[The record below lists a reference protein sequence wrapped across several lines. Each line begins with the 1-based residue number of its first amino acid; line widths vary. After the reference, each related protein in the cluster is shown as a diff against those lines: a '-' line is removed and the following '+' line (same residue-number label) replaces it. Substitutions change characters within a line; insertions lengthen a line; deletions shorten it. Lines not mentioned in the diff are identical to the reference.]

1 MKRVGIKAEM
11 NALVIE
17 LVLKPGDAVKEGD
30 TILLLQSMK
39 MEIPVYSTTSG
50 TLLELKVVEE
60 QAVQEGDDLAVIG
73 FQ

>member
-1 MKRVGIKAEM
+1 MKRVDIKAEM

-39 MEIPVYSTTSG
+39 MEIPVYATTSG